1 MTLIPDRDFCIREVP
16 LPFGVN
22 GCVTPNADD
31 DGFSIYI
38 NSRLSE
44 DQKRKALAHEVDH
57 IENDDFYNDLPIS
70 EIEKKDRHK
79 TV

>member
-1 MTLIPDRDFCIREVP
+1 MTPIPERDYCVREVP
-16 LPFGVN
+16 LPYGVK

-44 DQKRKALAHEVDH
+44 DQKRKALEHEVDH
-57 IENDDFYNDLPIS
+57 IKNDDFYNDKPIE
-70 EIEKKDRHK
+70 EIEKERK
-79 TV
+79 